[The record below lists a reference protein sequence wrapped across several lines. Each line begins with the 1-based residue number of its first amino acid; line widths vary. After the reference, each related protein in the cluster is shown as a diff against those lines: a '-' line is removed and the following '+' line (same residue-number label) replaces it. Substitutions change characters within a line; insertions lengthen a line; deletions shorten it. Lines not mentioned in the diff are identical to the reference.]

1 MIRVGEISIPW
12 GKSMFPDHTLL
23 VKLDPE
29 KMFDN
34 RGAIKVEWLYEG
46 DSELFT
52 LICVKRHIDR
62 HFYTSEVILD
72 MPYIPHARMDRV
84 KSDEDVFTLKYFA
97 EIINS
102 LNFKIVWVR
111 DAHSNVSLA
120 LIDNV
125 VDTGVKSYIHK
136 AVELSGAN
144 AMFYPDEG
152 AMKRYSDNSELPYAF
167 GMKKRDWQTGKILGL
182 DIINPENIVGILRK
196 LALAVPGF
204 QNELSQ
210 RYRCQDATLLLI
222 CRKQRTDLLD
232 RIRLRQVLQDR
243 GLCPATGISGS
254 LQCLRHLL
262 SQISHSCIHPVPRT
276 GLIRKPPVNG
286 QDHLPALRRIIQRL
300 VLISEPDQLA
310 LAIAL
315 ADIYT

>member
-12 GKSMFPDHTLL
+12 GQSMFPDHSLL
-23 VKLDPE
+23 IKLDPE

-34 RGAIKVEWLYEG
+34 RGAIKVKWLYEG

-52 LICVKRHIDR
+52 LICVKRHIDC
-62 HFYTSEVILD
+62 HFSSRDVVLD

-102 LNFKIVWVR
+102 LHFSTVWVR

-125 VDTGVKSYIHK
+125 CDMGVRPYIRK
-136 AVELSGAN
+136 AIELSGAN

-152 AMKRYSDNSELPYAF
+152 AMKRYSDQSELPYAF

-182 DIINPENIVGILRK
+182 DIINPDNIVGK
-196 LALAVPGF
+196 
-204 QNELSQ
+204 
-210 RYRCQDATLLLI
+210 D
-222 CRKQRTDLLD
+222 
-232 RIRLRQVLQDR
+232 
-243 GLCPATGISGS
+243 
-254 LQCLRHLL
+254 
-262 SQISHSCIHPVPRT
+262 
-276 GLIRKPPVNG
+276 
-286 QDHLPALRRIIQRL
+286 
-300 VLISEPDQLA
+300 VLIVDDICSRGGTFYHSAKALKAAGAKSVSLYITHCEETITLGELAASDGLVDHVYTTRSIFPEKLVKSEYGYDPYWKDWITILN
-310 LAIAL
+310 
-315 ADIYT
+315 

>member
-12 GKSMFPDHTLL
+12 GKSMFPDHSLL
-23 VKLDPE
+23 IKLDPD

-62 HFYTSEVILD
+62 HFSTREVVLD

-97 EIINS
+97 EVINS

-125 VDTGVKSYIHK
+125 IDTGVEAYIRK
-136 AVELSGAN
+136 AVELAGAD

-152 AMKRYSDNSELPYAF
+152 AMKRYSDNSEKPYAF
-167 GMKKRDWQTGKILGL
+167 GMKKRDWKTGQILGL
-182 DIINPENIVGILRK
+182 DIINAENIVGK
-196 LALAVPGF
+196 
-204 QNELSQ
+204 
-210 RYRCQDATLLLI
+210 D
-222 CRKQRTDLLD
+222 
-232 RIRLRQVLQDR
+232 
-243 GLCPATGISGS
+243 
-254 LQCLRHLL
+254 
-262 SQISHSCIHPVPRT
+262 
-276 GLIRKPPVNG
+276 
-286 QDHLPALRRIIQRL
+286 
-300 VLISEPDQLA
+300 VLIVDDICSRGGTFYHSAKALKAAGAKSVSLYVTHLEETVTLGELA
-310 LAIAL
+310 ASDGLV
-315 ADIYT
+315 DHIYTTESIFPAKLCESNHGYDPYWAEWITIMK

>member
-12 GKSMFPDHTLL
+12 GQNMFPDHSLL
-23 VKLDPE
+23 LKLDPD

-62 HFYTSEVILD
+62 HFSTKEVVLE

-84 KSDEDVFTLKYFA
+84 KSDEDVFTLKYFC
-97 EIINS
+97 EVINS

-125 VDTGVKSYIHK
+125 CDTGVKAYIRK
-136 AVELSGAN
+136 AIELSGAN

-152 AMKRYSDNSELPYAF
+152 AMKRYSSESELPYAF
-167 GMKKRDWQTGKILGL
+167 GMKKRDWKTGKIEGL
-182 DIINPENIVGILRK
+182 DIINADNIVGK
-196 LALAVPGF
+196 
-204 QNELSQ
+204 
-210 RYRCQDATLLLI
+210 D
-222 CRKQRTDLLD
+222 
-232 RIRLRQVLQDR
+232 
-243 GLCPATGISGS
+243 
-254 LQCLRHLL
+254 
-262 SQISHSCIHPVPRT
+262 
-276 GLIRKPPVNG
+276 
-286 QDHLPALRRIIQRL
+286 
-300 VLISEPDQLA
+300 VLIVDDICSRGGTFYHSAKALKAAGAKSVSLYVTHCEETITLGELAASDGLVDHVYTTRSIFPEKLVKSEYGYDPYWKDWITIL
-310 LAIAL
+310 
-315 ADIYT
+315 D

>member
-12 GKSMFPDHTLL
+12 GKSMFPDHSLL
-23 VKLDPE
+23 VKLNPD

-62 HFYTSEVILD
+62 HFSTREVVLD

-97 EIINS
+97 EVINS

-125 VDTGVKSYIHK
+125 IDTGVEAYIRK
-136 AVELSGAN
+136 AAELAGAD

-152 AMKRYSDNSELPYAF
+152 AMKRYSDNSEKPYAF
-167 GMKKRDWQTGKILGL
+167 GMKKRDWKTGQILGL
-182 DIINPENIVGILRK
+182 DIINAENIVGK
-196 LALAVPGF
+196 
-204 QNELSQ
+204 
-210 RYRCQDATLLLI
+210 D
-222 CRKQRTDLLD
+222 
-232 RIRLRQVLQDR
+232 
-243 GLCPATGISGS
+243 
-254 LQCLRHLL
+254 
-262 SQISHSCIHPVPRT
+262 
-276 GLIRKPPVNG
+276 
-286 QDHLPALRRIIQRL
+286 
-300 VLISEPDQLA
+300 VLIVDDICSRGGTFYHSAKALKAAGAKSVSLYVTHCEETITLGELAASDGLVDHVYTTRSIFPEKLVKSENGYDPYWKEWITILD
-310 LAIAL
+310 
-315 ADIYT
+315 

>member
-12 GKSMFPDHTLL
+12 GQNMFPDHSLL
-23 VKLDPE
+23 LKLDPD

-62 HFYTSEVILD
+62 HFSTKEVVLE

-84 KSDEDVFTLKYFA
+84 KSDEDVFTLKYFC
-97 EIINS
+97 EVINS

-125 VDTGVKSYIHK
+125 CDTGVKAYIRK
-136 AVELSGAN
+136 AIELSGAN

-152 AMKRYSDNSELPYAF
+152 AMKRYSSESELPYAF
-167 GMKKRDWQTGKILGL
+167 GMKKRDWKTGKIEGL
-182 DIINPENIVGILRK
+182 DIINADNIVGK
-196 LALAVPGF
+196 
-204 QNELSQ
+204 
-210 RYRCQDATLLLI
+210 D
-222 CRKQRTDLLD
+222 
-232 RIRLRQVLQDR
+232 
-243 GLCPATGISGS
+243 
-254 LQCLRHLL
+254 
-262 SQISHSCIHPVPRT
+262 
-276 GLIRKPPVNG
+276 
-286 QDHLPALRRIIQRL
+286 
-300 VLISEPDQLA
+300 VLIVDDICSRGGTFYHSAKALKAAGAKSVSLYVTHCEETITLGELA
-310 LAIAL
+310 ASDGLVDHVYTTRSIFPEKL
-315 ADIYT
+315 VKKENGYDPYWADWITILD

>member
-12 GKSMFPDHTLL
+12 GKSMFPDHSLL
-23 VKLDPE
+23 IKLDPD
-29 KMFDN
+29 KMFDS

-62 HFYTSEVILD
+62 HFSTREVVLD

-97 EIINS
+97 EVINS

-125 VDTGVKSYIHK
+125 IDTGVEAYVRK
-136 AVELSGAN
+136 AAELAGAD

-152 AMKRYSDNSELPYAF
+152 AMKRYSDNSEKPYAF
-167 GMKKRDWQTGKILGL
+167 GMKKRDWKTGQILGL
-182 DIINPENIVGILRK
+182 DIVNAENIVGKDILIVDDICSRGGTFYHSAKALKAAGAKSVSLYITHCEETITLGELAASDGLVDHVYTTRSIFPEK
-196 LALAVPGF
+196 LIKSENGYDPYWA
-204 QNELSQ
+204 
-210 RYRCQDATLLLI
+210 DWITI
-222 CRKQRTDLLD
+222 LD
-232 RIRLRQVLQDR
+232 
-243 GLCPATGISGS
+243 
-254 LQCLRHLL
+254 
-262 SQISHSCIHPVPRT
+262 
-276 GLIRKPPVNG
+276 
-286 QDHLPALRRIIQRL
+286 
-300 VLISEPDQLA
+300 
-310 LAIAL
+310 
-315 ADIYT
+315 